1 MKPILAVSSILGLAL
16 AGIASRAPAVAGDDY
31 VKPAPSQHDVAVRM
45 RVRSQKGTSV
55 RAQLV
60 VQNKGRKSES
70 QVVVSVFADAP
81 VGTPLWT
88 GTMAQLKAHRKRTTK
103 AEFEV
108 PAGTGALVAVA
119 HGEESDDNP
128 GNNLSAEHIEH
139 EGDDDDDEGGQSGS
153 GSGTGTTNGYAIAG
167 AATYSTNCASC
178 HGADAK
184 GGTSGE
190 KLLGE
195 SARSLLEAIREGE
208 DGMPKFPNLTST
220 DCQNMAAF
228 LKDPSAATIPTPPP
242 PPPPSGTAP
251 TYAGQIKSILDSN
264 CASCHQG
271 TFAPKG
277 VVLNTYA
284 GASAAATASLAAMQ
298 GGTMPPSGALS
309 STLINT
315 FQDWING
322 GKQQ

>member
-108 PAGTGALVAVA
+108 PAGTGALVAVYR
-119 HGEESDDNP
+119 HINDNVKVGVGYSFTDFSDDLTDQSYSSR
-128 GNNLSAEHIEH
+128 GVFVNLVS
-139 EGDDDDDEGGQSGS
+139 
-153 GSGTGTTNGYAIAG
+153 
-167 AATYSTNCASC
+167 
-178 HGADAK
+178 
-184 GGTSGE
+184 
-190 KLLGE
+190 
-195 SARSLLEAIREGE
+195 
-208 DGMPKFPNLTST
+208 KF
-220 DCQNMAAF
+220 
-228 LKDPSAATIPTPPP
+228 
-242 PPPPSGTAP
+242 
-251 TYAGQIKSILDSN
+251 
-264 CASCHQG
+264 
-271 TFAPKG
+271 
-277 VVLNTYA
+277 
-284 GASAAATASLAAMQ
+284 
-298 GGTMPPSGALS
+298 
-309 STLINT
+309 
-315 FQDWING
+315 
-322 GKQQ
+322 